1 MSSNAKSW
9 LLASAIVAGLGASG
23 TARAEDAASA
33 EGRGCPVTHEA
44 LTQALRAAVAEVGSN
59 NMWASVVNRD
69 GVVCAVTFS
78 GRNRGDQFPVSRAI
92 SVAKAFTANGV
103 SLPGAP
109 LSTAQLYPLT

>member
-1 MSSNAKSW
+1 MLSNARSW
-9 LLASAIVAGLGASG
+9 LLASTVIAALGVSAAAQAQEAGSEERG
-23 TARAEDAASA
+23 
-33 EGRGCPVTHEA
+33 GCPVTHQA
-44 LTQALRAAVAEVGSN
+44 LTRALRAAVAEVGSN